1 MSTRSGG
8 KKPTRPFGLSWP
20 QFIGE
25 ALRHLFSIAL
35 CVTMLLPFIWMI
47 STSLKDLRDVFSFPP
62 QWIPNPAIWNNYLR
76 IWDVVPFAR
85 YFLNSAIMVAGIM
98 VGQLVLCTLAAYA
111 FSRVRF
117 RGRNVLFLLVLAMM
131 MVPVQVRIIPMYLI
145 TMYLGLLDTY
155 AALIVPNI
163 FNAFA
168 IFLLRQFFLTL
179 PRDMDEAAVIDGANH
194 IQILTKVIVPLSRA
208 VFSALTVFIF
218 LGAWNSLLWPL
229 IATSSESMRVVAVG
243 LTSFGDL
250 YGTDWPLLMTGSILV
265 VMPTIIMYLVNQ
277 QFITRGIV
285 MTGIKG

>member
-1 MSTRSGG
+1 
-8 KKPTRPFGLSWP
+8 
-20 QFIGE
+20 
-25 ALRHLFSIAL
+25 
-35 CVTMLLPFIWMI
+35 
-47 STSLKDLRDVFSFPP
+47 
-62 QWIPNPAIWNNYLR
+62 
-76 IWDVVPFAR
+76 
-85 YFLNSAIMVAGIM
+85 
-98 VGQLVLCTLAAYA
+98 
-111 FSRVRF
+111 
-117 RGRNVLFLLVLAMM
+117 VLFLLVLAMM

-155 AALIVPNI
+155 AALIVPGI

-265 VMPTIIMYLVNQ
+265 VMPTIIMYLINQ